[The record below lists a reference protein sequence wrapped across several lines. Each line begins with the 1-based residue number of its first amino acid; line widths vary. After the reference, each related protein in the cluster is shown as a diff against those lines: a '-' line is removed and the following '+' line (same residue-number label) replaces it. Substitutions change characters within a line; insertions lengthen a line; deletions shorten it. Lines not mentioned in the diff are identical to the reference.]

1 MSKLR
6 HACWTIRMGPPFLA
20 KPMLWDKTFST
31 LEDAIAAWRDGAYA
45 DTKWS
50 SMRKMGVTA
59 VRVELRE
66 L

>member
-20 KPMLWDKTFST
+20 KPMLWDKTFAT
-31 LEDAIAAWRDGAYA
+31 RKDAIAAWRDGAFA
-45 DTKWS
+45 EPWPHW
-50 SMRKMGVTA
+50 RKQGVSA